1 MPRAPGALLGP
12 YEILAPLGAGG
23 MGEVYKAHDTRL
35 DRIVAIKIS
44 RQQFSH
50 RFEREARA
58 VAALNHPNVC
68 QIYDVGPDYLVM
80 EYVEGTP
87 IAPVDTPRKLLDI
100 AVQLSDGLAAAHAAR
115 IVHRDLKPDN
125 ILITREGR
133 VKILDFG
140 LARTE
145 AAIGSDD
152 PTVKVM
158 LTDPGT
164 TLGTI
169 AYMSPEQ
176 ARGEADLSAQSDQ
189 FSLGLVLYELAA
201 RKRAF
206 RRGSAV
212 ETMTAIIRDEADPL
226 PATVPTPLRWIVER
240 LLAKEPAERYD
251 STRDL
256 YRELR
261 HARDRLSESAASGT
275 VQALPLKPRR
285 RWPGLAAVAFA
296 AAVISLTAARWLW
309 PQPAVPR
316 WSAVQVGGP
325 EIAMYPRLSPDGHLL
340 AFQAM
345 VDGATQVAV
354 MKPES
359 GNWNVL
365 TRRRDLGTV
374 DFVSWSPDGGTLY
387 FSRHTVVP
395 RGIFSIPFLGGEE
408 HLVLE
413 NASNPAALPDGTLLG
428 VRINQQR
435 RFQLFRFWPETG
447 KLQDLPVE
455 VADRGPR
462 TNPVQTS
469 RDGRRAFVFGSI
481 AGTSGGKP
489 WLIEVDLAK
498 ASARPVAATGL
509 NYADLGNFTISPD
522 GASVIVAV
530 RAKALFRIARIP
542 LDGLGALQELF
553 TVTSDVA
560 ALNAGA
566 DGSLVL
572 NLQDRPMDVMSLA
585 ASGGQPQKL
594 VGIPPSPGWGTVV
607 TLPDGRAV
615 ANAGVSG
622 RARLLAVGRGKDAT
636 PLINTLEETDAP
648 MTEVAGNRI
657 AFAIGPA
664 PLQTIA
670 LADTSNGRIVGR
682 ISPGKGSIESLSASP
697 DGQTLYFTAGGSVW
711 SVASGGGDARR
722 ICAGDVVVAKPA
734 GATLVVARAES
745 SQKRLFEV
753 PSAGGAEREIPLDPR
768 FPVLRLSAGSIRGD
782 DQMLVSLEMADS
794 WFNPLGLL
802 DLKSGRVTRLAG
814 DGVSDIGSAA
824 WTRDGQIVYSRKG
837 VVSTFWKFTPE
848 GK

>member
-1 MPRAPGALLGP
+1 MPLAPGARLGP

-23 MGEVYKAHDTRL
+23 MGEVYTARDTRL
-35 DRIVAIKIS
+35 DRTVAIKVS
-44 RQQFSH
+44 RQQFSE

-145 AAIGSDD
+145 AAFGPDD

-261 HARDRLSESAASGT
+261 QVRDRLAESTASGAL
-275 VQALPLKPRR
+275 QALPLKPRR
-285 RWPGLAAVAFA
+285 RWLGFALVAFV
-296 AAVISLTAARWLW
+296 AAVILLAAASWLW
-309 PQPAVPR
+309 PQPAAPR
-316 WSAVQVGGP
+316 WSAVQLGGP

-345 VDGATQVAV
+345 VGGNTQVAV

-365 TRRRDLGTV
+365 TQRRDLGFV
-374 DFVSWSPDGGTLY
+374 EFVSWSPDGGTLY
-387 FSRHTVVP
+387 FSRRTEVP

-413 NASNPAALPDGTLLG
+413 NAGNPAALPDGTLLV

-455 VADRGPR
+455 VGGQFRA
-462 TNPVQTS
+462 VQTS
-469 RDGRRAFVFGSI
+469 RDGTRAVVFGHI
-481 AGTSGGKP
+481 VGKGGGRP
-489 WLIEVDLAK
+489 SLIEVDLAK
-498 ASARPVAATGL
+498 ASARPLVAKGL
-509 NYADLGNFTISPD
+509 DYADVRSFAISPD
-522 GASVIVAV
+522 GASVIVAA
-530 RAKALFRIARIP
+530 RAKALLRIVRIP
-542 LDGLGALQELF
+542 LDGHGPIQELF

-560 ALNAGA
+560 ALDAGA

-594 VGIPPSPGWGTVV
+594 VGVPPSPTDRDTVV
-607 TLPDGRAV
+607 ALPDGRV
-615 ANAGVSG
+615 VTGAGVSG

-636 PLINTLEETDAP
+636 PLINTLEETDEP
-648 MTEVAGNRI
+648 MTAVAGNRI

-664 PLQTIA
+664 PRQTIA
-670 LADTSNGRIVGR
+670 LANTSNGRIVGR
-682 ISPGKGSIESLSASP
+682 ISPGKGSIDSLSTSP

-711 SVASGGGDARR
+711 SVASGGGEVRR
-722 ICAGDVVVAKPA
+722 ICAGDWVVAKPA
-734 GATLVVARAES
+734 GATLVVVRAES
-745 SQKRLFEV
+745 SQLRLFEV
-753 PSAGGAEREIPLDPR
+753 PSAGGAEREIPIDPR
-768 FPVLRLSAGSIRGD
+768 FPVGRPNAGSIRGD
-782 DQMLVSLEMADS
+782 DQMLVSLAMADS
-794 WFNPLGLL
+794 WFTSLGLL
-802 DLKSGRVTRLAG
+802 DLKSGRFTRLAG
-814 DGVSDIGSAA
+814 DGVSDLVSAA
-824 WTRDGQIVYSRKG
+824 WTRDGQIVYSRVG
-837 VVSTFWKFTPE
+837 LVSTMWKFTPD